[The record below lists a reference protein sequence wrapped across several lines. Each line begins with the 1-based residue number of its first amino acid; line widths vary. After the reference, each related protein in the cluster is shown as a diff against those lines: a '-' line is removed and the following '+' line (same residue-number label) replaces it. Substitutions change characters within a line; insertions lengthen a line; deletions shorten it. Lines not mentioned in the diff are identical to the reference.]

1 MSWQTKKLRE
11 LIDRSG
17 PIFTVGVWDAFSA
30 MLAERE
36 GFEMVNLMGSMTAK
50 SVIGKT
56 DYGYIT
62 QTEMLDAARRVVQ
75 AVKVPVIVDVD
86 DGFGHP
92 MIVRRTVQLFEQVGV
107 VGIIIEDLKT
117 PLRCAAIGGGT
128 MVPREVMVQKV
139 RAAVEA
145 KSDPDFL
152 IIARTDTYEGNEE
165 AISRIPIYAKVGADM
180 GFVVALDRV
189 VDIERLGKES
199 PIPLMQLQIANTKI
213 PSIPPDTLYRMGY
226 KIVLYN
232 SILFMASAKAIR
244 DAARVLKDGLKD
256 TTKVPPMAE
265 GISTMEQ
272 EKMLGLAEDMAL
284 EERYRV

>member
-1 MSWQTKKLRE
+1 MSWQTNKLRE

-17 PIFTVGVWDAFSA
+17 PIITVGVWDAFSA
-30 MLAERE
+30 ILAERE
-36 GFEMVNLMGSMTAK
+36 GFEILNLMGSMTAK

-75 AVKVPVIVDVD
+75 AVNVPVIVDCD

-92 MIVRRTVQLFEQVGV
+92 MIVRRTVQLFEQVGAA
-107 VGIIIEDLKT
+107 GIIIEDLKT
-117 PLRCAAIGGGT
+117 PLRCAALGGGGL
-128 MVPREVMVQKV
+128 VPREVMVQKI

-145 KSDPDFL
+145 RRDPDFV
-152 IIARTDTYEGNEE
+152 IIARTDTYEGSEE
-165 AISRIPIYAKVGADM
+165 AISRIPTYANAGADM

-189 VDIERLGKES
+189 EDIERLGKES
-199 PIPLMQLQIANTKI
+199 PIPLMQMQIANTKI
-213 PSIPPDTLYRMGY
+213 PSVPPDTLDRMGY

-232 SILFMASAKAIR
+232 STLFQATAKAIR

-256 TTKVPPMAE
+256 TTKVPSMAE

-272 EKMLGLAEDMAL
+272 EEMLGLAEDMEL
-284 EERYRV
+284 EERYRL